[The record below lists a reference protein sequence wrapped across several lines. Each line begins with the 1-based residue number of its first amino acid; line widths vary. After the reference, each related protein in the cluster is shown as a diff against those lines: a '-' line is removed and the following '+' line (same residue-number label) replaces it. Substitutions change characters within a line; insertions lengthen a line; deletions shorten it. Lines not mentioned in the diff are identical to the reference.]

1 MQRNI
6 EKIRNAKLLVIY
18 PYQDEHDRLLRKQ
31 KQSLPTIADDEVDE
45 WNYDYAE
52 LEEEDDEEG

>member
-18 PYQDEHDRLLRKQ
+18 PYQDEHERLLSKEKR
-31 KQSLPTIADDEVDE
+31 SFPPIAYDEADE
-45 WNYDYAE
+45 WDYDYAE
-52 LEEEDDEEG
+52 LEEECDAEG